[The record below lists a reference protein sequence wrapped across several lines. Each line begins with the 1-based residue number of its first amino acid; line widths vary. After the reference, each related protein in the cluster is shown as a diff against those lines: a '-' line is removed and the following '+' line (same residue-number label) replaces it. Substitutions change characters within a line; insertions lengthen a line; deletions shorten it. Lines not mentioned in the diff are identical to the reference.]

1 MGICKRKTEV
11 EDVSWWKSS
20 RGCGEVGREEEIVD
34 FWGKK

>member
-1 MGICKRKTEV
+1 MQSCRRKTEV

-20 RGCGEVGREEEIVD
+20 RVVENVGREEEIVD